1 MNYRHAYHAGNFA
14 DVVKHAVLARI
25 LVHLA
30 QKDAAFRVVDT
41 HAGVGLYDL
50 ASDEALKTG
59 EWQGGIGRLRGAALS
74 PELAAF
80 LEPYLGAVRAVNGGD
95 DLLVYPGSPLIATTL
110 GRLQDRFV
118 FGELH
123 PLDADELGAR
133 FAGDRRVEIA
143 VGDGFVLPRSKL
155 PPIERRGLLV
165 VDPPFEV
172 AGEFGRLARA
182 MADAHRRF
190 ATGTQLIWYPL
201 KDEAAVAAFHAEV
214 ADGPI
219 RRVLRIA
226 HRTRLS
232 DPTGPLTAA
241 GMLVVNP
248 PWRLAE
254 DLQAVMPD
262 LADRLSTGPGA
273 AGTVDWLVPEA

>member
-25 LVHLA
+25 IEHLA
-30 QKDAAFRVVDT
+30 RKDAAFRVIDT

-59 EWQGGIGRLRGAALS
+59 EWHGGIGRVRAATLS
-74 PELAAF
+74 PALAEF
-80 LEPYLGAVRAVNGGD
+80 LSPWLSAVRAVNGGD

-123 PLDADELGAR
+123 PLDAEELAAR

-143 VGDGFVLPRSKL
+143 VGDGFVLPRSRL
-155 PPIERRGLLV
+155 PPQERRGVLV
-165 VDPPFEV
+165 VDPPFEE
-172 AGEFGRLARA
+172 AGEFDRLIRA
-182 MADAHRRF
+182 MTDAHRRF
-190 ATGTQLIWYPL
+190 ATGAQLIWYPI
-201 KDEAAVAAFHAEV
+201 KDEAAVAAFHRTIAES
-214 ADGPI
+214 PL

-226 HRTRLS
+226 HRTRRPAA
-232 DPTGPLTAA
+232 DGPLVAA
-241 GMLVVNP
+241 GLLVVNP

-254 DLQAVMPD
+254 DLAAVMPELSAL
-262 LADRLSTGPGA
+262 LATGPGA
-273 AGTVDWLVPEA
+273 EGQVDWLVPET